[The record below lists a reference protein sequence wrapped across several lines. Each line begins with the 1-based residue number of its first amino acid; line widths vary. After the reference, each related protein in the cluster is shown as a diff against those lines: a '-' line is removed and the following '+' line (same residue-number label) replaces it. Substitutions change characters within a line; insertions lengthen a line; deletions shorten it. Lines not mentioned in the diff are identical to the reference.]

1 MLDFDFRGF
10 VDQLTN
16 LFSIEPSFAC
26 RAHNLLPLLVRLLAS
41 DAEDIFEHG
50 IFLIFK
56 SSDCREGGLELV
68 ALSLVIERRVA
79 ACVWSDCSR
88 GEQLGCDGF
97 PVLIRA
103 ANVRLLLHAS
113 VLEQLIESC
122 GLGSWLFLV
131 RAMEQAHA
139 DQHLVVHSFSR
150 FVFK

>member
-1 MLDFDFRGF
+1 M
-10 VDQLTN
+10 DQLTN

-26 RAHNLLPLLVRLLAS
+26 RAHRLLPLFVRLLAS

-50 IFLIFK
+50 IFLIIK